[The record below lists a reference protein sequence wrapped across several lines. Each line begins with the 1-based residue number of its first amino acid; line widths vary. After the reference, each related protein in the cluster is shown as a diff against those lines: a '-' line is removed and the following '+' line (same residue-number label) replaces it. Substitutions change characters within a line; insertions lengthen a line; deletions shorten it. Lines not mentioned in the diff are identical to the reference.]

1 VKRNW
6 LLYLV
11 IFALALNLGTIGTFA
26 YLRHQD
32 QTPPALS
39 PNLPPPPVRP
49 IWRELNLDASQRQ
62 TLRGLFP
69 EHRQRVRALRQQLA
83 QKRQEL
89 FNLIQDNSTPWSAIR
104 AKVQEI
110 NALQGSLEIEMA
122 RFMLEFK
129 KNLNPAQQATF
140 LNMVQ
145 TRLGCGPP
153 RGVCGPRGP
162 GGRGPGGRGPG
173 MMGPG
178 MGPGMGH
185 RGGPMRSTS
194 D

>member
-32 QTPPALS
+32 QQPAIS
-39 PNLPPPPVRP
+39 EALPPPPVRP

-69 EHRQRVRALRQQLA
+69 EHHQRVRALRQQLG

-89 FNLIQDNSTPWSAIR
+89 FILIRDNSTSWSAIR

-129 KNLNPAQQATF
+129 KNLKPAQQATF

-153 RGVCGPRGP
+153 RGGCGPRGP
-162 GGRGPGGRGPG
+162 GGG
-173 MMGPG
+173 GPG

-185 RGGPMRSTS
+185 RGGPMR
-194 D
+194 

>member
-32 QTPPALS
+32 QPQPQAVS
-39 PNLPPPPVRP
+39 QALPPPPVRP

-69 EHRQRVRALRQQLA
+69 EHHQRVRAIRQQLA

-89 FNLIQDNSTPWSAIR
+89 FNLIQDDRTPWSAIR

-110 NALQGSLEIEMA
+110 SALQGSLEIEMA

-153 RGVCGPRGP
+153 RGVCGPG
-162 GGRGPGGRGPG
+162 GPGGRGPG

-185 RGGPMRSTS
+185 RGGPMRPSS